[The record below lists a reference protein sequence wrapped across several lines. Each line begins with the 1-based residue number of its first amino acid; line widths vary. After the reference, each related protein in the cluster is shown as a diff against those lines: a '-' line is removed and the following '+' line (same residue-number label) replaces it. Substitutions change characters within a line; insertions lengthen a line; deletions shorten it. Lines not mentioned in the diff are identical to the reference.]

1 MLHSLSIR
9 DLAVVGKVD
18 LSIASGMSVITGE
31 TGAGKSILV
40 DALALIAGGRGDSGA
55 VRTGA
60 ERTEI
65 AAEFDLSRLP
75 LVQQWLQ
82 DQALDDEHNCLLRRV
97 VRADGG
103 SRGFINGRAAT
114 LLQLRE
120 LAGLL
125 VEIHGHV
132 ATLTLNS
139 PPVNALTRT
148 LNDEL
153 TRALDQISEIDDIR
167 AVVLTGAGKVFCAG
181 ADLKGRAEVIKGSGD
196 LPAHSR
202 RTREC
207 FHAIRECAK
216 PVVIAINGAALG
228 SGVAMAA
235 SADILVAST
244 ATRLGL
250 PEVDVG
256 LLGGCRHAMRL
267 FSHSRLRRMALTGM
281 RVDGPELYRL
291 GIVEACVAPEDLMAT
306 AMEIAQTIASKSP
319 VSTRMG
325 KHTLNVIE
333 DMSLRDGY
341 RYEQDMT
348 AQIAKTDDAK
358 EAQAA
363 FREKR
368 APVFT
373 GR

>member
-1 MLHSLSIR
+1 MN
-9 DLAVVGKVD
+9 DLAQ
-18 LSIASGMSVITGE
+18 LE
-31 TGAGKSILV
+31 
-40 DALALIAGGRGDSGA
+40 
-55 VRTGA
+55 VRI
-60 ERTEI
+60 ED
-65 AAEFDLSRLP
+65 F
-75 LVQQWLQ
+75 
-82 DQALDDEHNCLLRRV
+82 
-97 VRADGG
+97 
-103 SRGFINGRAAT
+103 
-114 LLQLRE
+114 
-120 LAGLL
+120 
-125 VEIHGHV
+125 V
-132 ATLTLNS
+132 ATLTMNA

-153 TRALDQISEIDDIR
+153 TLALDRISEMDEVR

-181 ADLKGRAEVIKGSGD
+181 ADLKGRASVIKGPGD

-216 PVVIAINGAALG
+216 PVVVAINGAALG
-228 SGVAMAA
+228 SGLAM
-235 SADILVAST
+235 VASSDVLI
-244 ATRLGL
+244 ASEKASLGL

-281 RVDGPELYRL
+281 RVDGAELYRL
-291 GIVEACVAPEDLMAT
+291 GVVEACVPPEELMPKAL
-306 AMEIAQTIASKSP
+306 EIARSIASKSP

-348 AQIAKTDDAK
+348 AQIGKTEDAR
-358 EAQAA
+358 EAQRA
-363 FREKR
+363 FAEKR

>member
-1 MLHSLSIR
+1 ME
-9 DLAVVGKVD
+9 DLTQLKVA
-18 LSIASGMSVITGE
+18 IA
-31 TGAGKSILV
+31 
-40 DALALIAGGRGDSGA
+40 D
-55 VRTGA
+55 
-60 ERTEI
+60 
-65 AAEFDLSRLP
+65 
-75 LVQQWLQ
+75 
-82 DQALDDEHNCLLRRV
+82 
-97 VRADGG
+97 
-103 SRGFINGRAAT
+103 
-114 LLQLRE
+114 
-120 LAGLL
+120 
-125 VEIHGHV
+125 HV
-132 ATLTLNS
+132 ATLTMCA

-153 TRALDQISEIDDIR
+153 TLALDRISEIDDVR
-167 AVVLTGAGKVFCAG
+167 AVVLTGEGKVFCAG
-181 ADLKGRAEVIKGSGD
+181 ADLKGRAENIKGPGD

-216 PVVIAINGAALG
+216 PVVVAINGAALG
-228 SGVAMAA
+228 SGLAMVA
-235 SADILVAST
+235 SADILVASEK
-244 ATRLGL
+244 ASLGL

-281 RVDGPELYRL
+281 RVDGAELYRL
-291 GIVEACVAPEDLMAT
+291 GIVEACTAPDELMPT
-306 AMEIAQTIASKSP
+306 ALEIARTIASKSP

-348 AQIAKTDDAK
+348 AQIGKTDDAR

-368 APVFT
+368 SPVFT

>member
-1 MLHSLSIR
+1 MQ
-9 DLAVVGKVD
+9 DLTQLEVVIKD
-18 LSIASGMSVITGE
+18 
-31 TGAGKSILV
+31 
-40 DALALIAGGRGDSGA
+40 
-55 VRTGA
+55 
-60 ERTEI
+60 
-65 AAEFDLSRLP
+65 
-75 LVQQWLQ
+75 
-82 DQALDDEHNCLLRRV
+82 
-97 VRADGG
+97 
-103 SRGFINGRAAT
+103 
-114 LLQLRE
+114 
-120 LAGLL
+120 
-125 VEIHGHV
+125 HV
-132 ATLTLNS
+132 ATLTMNA

-153 TRALDQISEIDDIR
+153 TLALDRISEMDTVR
-167 AVVLTGAGKVFCAG
+167 AVILTGAGKVFCAG
-181 ADLKGRAEVIKGSGD
+181 ADLKGRAELIKGPGD
-196 LPAHSR
+196 LLAHSR

-216 PVVIAINGAALG
+216 PVIVAINGAALG
-228 SGVAMAA
+228 SGLAMVA
-235 SADILVAST
+235 SSDILLASEK
-244 ATRLGL
+244 ASLGL

-267 FSHSRLRRMALTGM
+267 FGLSRLRRMALTGL
-281 RVDGPELYRL
+281 RVSGAELYRL
-291 GIVEACVAPEDLMAT
+291 GIVEACTPADELLPA
-306 AMEIAQTIASKSP
+306 AREIAATIAAKSP

-348 AQIAKTDDAK
+348 ATIAKTDDAK

-368 APVFT
+368 SPLFT

>member
-1 MLHSLSIR
+1 MN
-9 DLAVVGKVD
+9 DL
-18 LSIASGMSVITGE
+18 T
-31 TGAGKSILV
+31 
-40 DALALIAGGRGDSGA
+40 
-55 VRTGA
+55 
-60 ERTEI
+60 
-65 AAEFDLSRLP
+65 
-75 LVQQWLQ
+75 
-82 DQALDDEHNCLLRRV
+82 
-97 VRADGG
+97 
-103 SRGFINGRAAT
+103 
-114 LLQLRE
+114 QLNYE
-120 LAGLL
+120 LNDF
-125 VEIHGHV
+125 V

-153 TRALDQISEIDDIR
+153 TLALDRISEMDDVR
-167 AVVLTGAGKVFCAG
+167 VVVLTGAGKVFCAG
-181 ADLKGRAEVIKGSGD
+181 ADLKGRASVIKGPGD

-216 PVVIAINGAALG
+216 PVICAINGAALG
-228 SGVAMAA
+228 SGLAMAA
-235 SADILVAST
+235 SSDILIASDK
-244 ATRLGL
+244 ASLGL

-267 FSHSRLRRMALTGM
+267 FSHSRLRRMMLTGM
-281 RVDGPELYRL
+281 RVPGAELYRL
-291 GIVEACVAPEDLMAT
+291 GIIEECTTPEDLMPKALEL
-306 AMEIAQTIASKSP
+306 AATIASKSP

-348 AQIAKTDDAK
+348 ALIGKTDDAK
-358 EAQAA
+358 EAQRA
-363 FREKR
+363 FAEKR

>member
-1 MLHSLSIR
+1 MN
-9 DLAVVGKVD
+9 DL
-18 LSIASGMSVITGE
+18 
-31 TGAGKSILV
+31 
-40 DALALIAGGRGDSGA
+40 
-55 VRTGA
+55 
-60 ERTEI
+60 TE
-65 AAEFDLSRLP
+65 L
-75 LVQQWLQ
+75 
-82 DQALDDEHNCLLRRV
+82 NY
-97 VRADGG
+97 
-103 SRGFINGRAAT
+103 
-114 LLQLRE
+114 E
-120 LAGLL
+120 LNNF
-125 VEIHGHV
+125 V

-153 TRALDQISEIDDIR
+153 TLALDRISEMDEVR
-167 AVVLTGAGKVFCAG
+167 VVVLTGAGKVFCAG
-181 ADLKGRAEVIKGSGD
+181 ADLKGRASVIKGPGD

-216 PVVIAINGAALG
+216 PVICAINGAALG

-235 SADILVAST
+235 SSDILIASEK
-244 ATRLGL
+244 ASLGL

-267 FSHSRLRRMALTGM
+267 FSHSRLRRMMLTGM
-281 RVDGPELYRL
+281 RVPGPELYRL
-291 GIVEACVAPEDLMAT
+291 GIIEECTTPEDLMPKALEL
-306 AMEIAQTIASKSP
+306 AATIASKSP

-348 AQIAKTDDAK
+348 ALIGKTDDAR
-358 EAQAA
+358 EAQRA
-363 FREKR
+363 FAEKR

>member
-1 MLHSLSIR
+1 ME
-9 DLAVVGKVD
+9 DL
-18 LSIASGMSVITGE
+18 T
-31 TGAGKSILV
+31 
-40 DALALIAGGRGDSGA
+40 
-55 VRTGA
+55 
-60 ERTEI
+60 
-65 AAEFDLSRLP
+65 
-75 LVQQWLQ
+75 
-82 DQALDDEHNCLLRRV
+82 
-97 VRADGG
+97 
-103 SRGFINGRAAT
+103 
-114 LLQLRE
+114 QLRVTI
-120 LAGLL
+120 ADY
-125 VEIHGHV
+125 V
-132 ATLTLNS
+132 AVLTMDS

-153 TRALDQISEIDDIR
+153 TLALDRISEMDEIR
-167 AVVLTGAGKVFCAG
+167 AVVLTGAGKCFCAG
-181 ADLKGRAEVIKGSGD
+181 ADLKGRAEVIKGPGD

-216 PVVIAINGAALG
+216 PVIAALNGAALG
-228 SGVAMAA
+228 SGLAMAA
-235 SADILVAST
+235 SADILVASESSF
-244 ATRLGL
+244 LGL

-267 FSHSRLRRMALTGM
+267 FSHSRLRRMMLTGY
-281 RVDGPELYRL
+281 RVSGEELYRQ
-291 GIVEACVAPEDLMAT
+291 GVVEACTTADQLMPFSLELAR
-306 AMEIAQTIASKSP
+306 TIASKSP

-348 AQIAKTDDAK
+348 AVIAKTEDAK

-368 APVFT
+368 IPVFI

>member
-1 MLHSLSIR
+1 MNDLTQLNYELSN
-9 DLAVVGKVD
+9 
-18 LSIASGMSVITGE
+18 
-31 TGAGKSILV
+31 
-40 DALALIAGGRGDSGA
+40 
-55 VRTGA
+55 
-60 ERTEI
+60 
-65 AAEFDLSRLP
+65 F
-75 LVQQWLQ
+75 
-82 DQALDDEHNCLLRRV
+82 
-97 VRADGG
+97 
-103 SRGFINGRAAT
+103 
-114 LLQLRE
+114 
-120 LAGLL
+120 
-125 VEIHGHV
+125 V

-139 PPVNALTRT
+139 PPVHALTRT

-153 TRALDQISEIDDIR
+153 TLALDRISEMDDVR
-167 AVVLTGAGKVFCAG
+167 VVVLTGAGKVCCAG
-181 ADLKGRAEVIKGSGD
+181 ADLKGRASVIKGPGD

-216 PVVIAINGAALG
+216 PVICAINGAALG

-235 SADILVAST
+235 SSDILIASEK
-244 ATRLGL
+244 ASLGL

-267 FSHSRLRRMALTGM
+267 FNHSRLRRMMLTGM
-281 RVDGPELYRL
+281 RVQGPELYRL
-291 GIVEACVAPEDLMAT
+291 GIIEECTTPEDLMPKAL
-306 AMEIAQTIASKSP
+306 EIAATIASKSP

-348 AQIAKTDDAK
+348 ALIGKTDDAK
-358 EAQAA
+358 EAQRA
-363 FREKR
+363 FAEKR